1 MRRAPAS
8 GGRSEVSAQRP
19 GQSATPAASERILDA
34 ALRRIV
40 AAGAL
45 DTSLGAIAEEAG
57 VSKALILYHFQERDT
72 LLARLVDRVVAQL
85 VARLRESLEGQHS
98 ALAVDA
104 LWEWLERELRLGTI
118 ALLVELSRDRG
129 PAVRDASRRAATL
142 RREAGAEAVQRLFTA
157 LGLKPRVPVEMLG
170 DVTVAFEDG
179 LALSDRGAD
188 RRVAFD
194 VFWLALLNLAE

>member
-1 MRRAPAS
+1 MTAPD
-8 GGRSEVSAQRP
+8 
-19 GQSATPAASERILDA
+19 RILDA

-40 AAGAL
+40 TAGAI
-45 DTSLGAIAEEAG
+45 DTSLGDIAEEAA
-57 VSKALILYHFQERDT
+57 VSKALIIYHFRDRDT

-85 VARLRESLEGQHS
+85 VTRLHDALEGQQS

-104 LWEWLERELRLGTI
+104 LWEWLEQELRLGTI
-118 ALLVELSRDRG
+118 PLLVELSRDRG
-129 PAVRDASRRAATL
+129 PAVRDASRRAATA
-142 RREAGAEAVQRLFTA
+142 RRDAATVAVGRLFAA
-157 LGLKPRVPVEMLG
+157 LSLKPRVPAELLG

-179 LALSDRGAD
+179 LAVSDRGAD

>member
-1 MRRAPAS
+1 MRRARAS
-8 GGRSEVSAQRP
+8 GGRSEVSAHRT
-19 GQSATPAASERILDA
+19 GQSAAPSASERILDA

-40 AAGAL
+40 SAGAL

-57 VSKALILYHFQERDT
+57 VSKALILYHFQDRDT
-72 LLARLVDRVVAQL
+72 LLARLVERVAGQL
-85 VARLRESLEGQHS
+85 VARLGESLEGQHS

-104 LWEWLERELRLGTI
+104 LWDWLERELKLGSI
-118 ALLVELSRDRG
+118 PLLVELSRDRG
-129 PAVRDASRRAATL
+129 PAVREASRHAATRRRAAT
-142 RREAGAEAVQRLFTA
+142 AEAVQRLFAA
-157 LGLKPRVPVEMLG
+157 LGLKPRVPVQLLG

-179 LALSDRGAD
+179 LALSDRPAD

>member
-1 MRRAPAS
+1 MSARRSRSPA
-8 GGRSEVSAQRP
+8 GP
-19 GQSATPAASERILDA
+19 PAAERILDA

-40 AAGAL
+40 GAGAL
-45 DTSLGAIAEEAG
+45 DTSLGDIAEEAG
-57 VSKALILYHFQERDT
+57 VSKALILYHFHDRDT

-85 VARLRESLEGQHS
+85 VARLRDALDGQRS

-118 ALLVELSRDRG
+118 PLLAELSRDRN
-129 PAVRDASRRAATL
+129 PAVHDASRRASIA
-142 RREAGAEAVQRLFTA
+142 RRQAAAEAVERLFTA
-157 LGLKPRVPVEMLG
+157 LGLKPRVPAALLG
-170 DVTVAFEDG
+170 EVTVAFEDG
-179 LALSDRGAD
+179 LAQSDRDAD